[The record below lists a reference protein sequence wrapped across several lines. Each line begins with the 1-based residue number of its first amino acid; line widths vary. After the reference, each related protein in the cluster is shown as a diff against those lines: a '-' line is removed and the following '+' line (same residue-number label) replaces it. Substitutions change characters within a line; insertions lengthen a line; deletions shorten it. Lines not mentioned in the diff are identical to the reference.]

1 MESFRNTLLQ
11 VGRGAC
17 AIACFIGLGT
27 LTSPVRPS
35 DVAPAETMTNLN
47 AALNGERNVR
57 ARYVAFAQK
66 ADEEGYGAVA
76 SLFRAV
82 AAAEEIHGN
91 NHEQTIQR
99 LGGTPTV
106 KLEIPEAV
114 STHQNLETALDG
126 ESYEWKTMYPQF
138 VEQARL
144 EWYIPAI
151 ATFEKAERAEEEHAK
166 MFEGALKNLDS
177 LKGSSAKTYYVCTI
191 CGFTT
196 GDLDFEKCKEL
207 LQSEVKVQGS
217 QLRA

>member
-1 MESFRNTLLQ
+1 MQCFRNTLFQ
-11 VGRGAC
+11 AGRGTL
-17 AIACFIGLGT
+17 AIACFIGLGAV
-27 LTSPVRPS
+27 TSPVRPS
-35 DVAPAETMTNLN
+35 DVVPTETMTNLN
-47 AALNGERNVR
+47 AALNGERNTH

-99 LGGTPTV
+99 LGGTPAV
-106 KLEIPEAV
+106 KLETPEV
-114 STHQNLETALDG
+114 KSTYQNLEASLDG

-138 VEQARL
+138 IAQARR
-144 EWYIPAI
+144 EWYVPAI
-151 ATFEKAERAEEEHAK
+151 ATFEKAQRTEEEHAQ
-166 MFEGALKNLDS
+166 MLEGVLKNLDS

-196 GDLDFEKCKEL
+196 PDLNFEKCRSCFNPK
-207 LQSEVKVQGS
+207 SKYKAVS
-217 QLRA
+217 

>member
-1 MESFRNTLLQ
+1 MESFRNTLFQ
-11 VGRGAC
+11 VGRGAF

-27 LTSPVRPS
+27 VTSPVRPS

-47 AALNGERNVR
+47 AAFNGERNAH

-99 LGGTPTV
+99 LGGTPAV
-106 KLEIPEAV
+106 KPETPEV
-114 STHQNLETALDG
+114 KSTYQNLETSLDG

-196 GDLDFEKCKEL
+196 GDLDFEKCRSCFNPRSKYKAV
-207 LQSEVKVQGS
+207 S
-217 QLRA
+217 